1 MRAADVEVLPAPA
14 VEPAGP
20 ADAAGIVRERRR
32 PGFFGR
38 ISIVTWRLIALVAFL
53 GLWHLASIPAGKLL
67 LPSPVDVLPAFFDM
81 IRTGQLVSATA
92 SSLVVFAAGYGL
104 AIVTGVALGVLMG
117 GIPRLGA
124 TLEIYVNALNSTP
137 RVAFIPFIIL
147 WFGLGTNAKI
157 VVVWFQAVMPILI
170 NTYAGVQNTDPDLL
184 EAARSFGAKRGQ
196 LFRHIMLPAALP
208 YIVTGLRLG
217 GANAMVGT
225 VIAELYT
232 ALSGLGYLIAQ
243 FGGTFQTAKY
253 FGPVLVLAGMG
264 MLISQSLK
272 ILERRLA
279 RWKSTQVQL

>member
-1 MRAADVEVLPAPA
+1 M
-14 VEPAGP
+14 
-20 ADAAGIVRERRR
+20 
-32 PGFFGR
+32 
-38 ISIVTWRLIALVAFL
+38 FL
-53 GLWHLASIPAGKLL
+53 
-67 LPSPVDVLPAFFDM
+67 
-81 IRTGQLVSATA
+81 
-92 SSLVVFAAGYGL
+92 AGYAL

-117 GIPRLGA
+117 GMPRLGE

-147 WFGLGTNAKI
+147 WFGLGINAKI

-196 LFRHIMLPAALP
+196 LFRYVMLPAALP

-232 ALSGLGYLIAQ
+232 ALSGLGLSDR
-243 FGGTFQTAKY
+243 
-253 FGPVLVLAGMG
+253 PVRRHVPDGQVLWPGAGAG
-264 MLISQSLK
+264 RDGHADQPALK
-272 ILERRLA
+272 MLERRLA
-279 RWKSTQVQL
+279 RWKSTQTQL

>member
-1 MRAADVEVLPAPA
+1 MSAADVLPTPA
-14 VEPAGP
+14 LDPAEATP
-20 ADAAGIVRERRR
+20 AALGATSARKR
-32 PGFFGR
+32 PGPFDR
-38 ISIVTWRLIALVAFL
+38 VSIVTWRLVTLAVFLV
-53 GLWHLASIPAGKLL
+53 LWHLASIPAGKLL
-67 LPSPVDVLPAFFDM
+67 LPSPLDVVPAFIDM
-81 IRTGQLVSATA
+81 LRTGQLLSATA
-92 SSLVVFAAGYGL
+92 SSLTVFAAGYAL

-117 GIPRLGA
+117 GVPRLGE
-124 TLEIYVNALNSTP
+124 TLEIYVNALNATP
-137 RVAFIPFIIL
+137 RVAFIPLIIL

-157 VVVWFQAVMPILI
+157 VVIWLQAVMPILI

-184 EAARSFGAKRGQ
+184 EAARSFGARRGQ
-196 LFRHIMLPAALP
+196 LFRYIMLPAALP

-253 FGPVLVLAGMG
+253 FSPVLVLAAIG

-272 ILERRLA
+272 IVERRLA
-279 RWKSTQVQL
+279 RWKSTQTQL